1 VPDEQERDVLRR
13 LDDIERAL
21 SQLAN
26 ALASE
31 EDIGRVM
38 QRSVG
43 QVAQAIPA
51 AAMVSVSVVR
61 DGTPE
66 TVATSDERV
75 WAIDSDQYAAGEG
88 PCLEAAHTGKIVRA
102 DSDTALARWPTFSR
116 GARVAGVA
124 SFLSAPLTIDQAF
137 AGSLNLYS
145 EQVHGFDDLDEKL
158 VQLYTTAAVAAIAN
172 ARRYAEMRTAV
183 ANLRLALDS
192 RAVIDQALGV
202 LMVTHKLDADQAFQ
216 VLTRESQ
223 NTNTK
228 LRSIASHVLENLRR
242 EQESDQPR
250 PRA

>member
-1 VPDEQERDVLRR
+1 MPDEQERDVLRR

-102 DSDTALARWPTFSR
+102 DSETARDRWPTFSR
-116 GARVAGVA
+116 GARVAGVV

-158 VQLYTTAAVAAIAN
+158 VQLYTTAAAAIVN

-216 VLTRESQ
+216 VLSRESQ

-228 LRSIASHVLENLRR
+228 LRDIAARVLEHLRR
-242 EQESDQPR
+242 EQGSDQPR